1 VGISAKMRLELYN
14 IQEKGMER
22 RLYRSQHNRIFLG
35 VCGGIGDYF
44 GADPVIIR
52 VIAILITIFT
62 GFFPGVI
69 AYIILALIIPNENS
83 AINTPRDNFRENV
96 SDIRDTSINLGQ
108 EIRDSFDSKGT
119 KVGSP
124 PAQTNP
130 SSRGALLVLGIII
143 IIAGVIIFLGNLFGW
158 LTRFFW
164 PSILIVAGI
173 LILIL
178 VLRRRS

>member
-1 VGISAKMRLELYN
+1 
-14 IQEKGMER
+14 MER
-22 RLYRSQHNRIFLG
+22 RLYRSQHNRFFLG
-35 VCGGIGDYF
+35 VCGGIGEYF

-62 GFFPGVI
+62 GFFPGLI
-69 AYIILALIIPNENS
+69 AYLILALIIPNESS
-83 AINTPRDNFRENV
+83 ATNTPRDSFRENV
-96 SDIRDTSINLGQ
+96 SEIRDTSVNLGQ
-108 EIRDSFDSKGT
+108 EIRNSFDNKET
-119 KVGSP
+119 KTASSS
-124 PAQTNP
+124 TSTHP
-130 SSRGALLVLGIII
+130 SSRGALLILGIII

-164 PSILIVAGI
+164 PSLLIAAGI